1 MEEPNK
7 SAMVLLQQEA
17 TELRALFDQLRGNAS
32 VPLDD
37 QANTIA
43 GAPPEFVEQT
53 ARVTL

>member
-7 SAMVLLQQEA
+7 SALVLLQQEA
-17 TELRALFDQLRGNAS
+17 TDSRTLFDQLRGNAS

-37 QANTIA
+37 QASTTA